1 MPKVESAIIPKED
14 FARFKEIVLSLK
26 LNFDD
31 MFFELGTWGYKI
43 AAGITSSNIRKVKKM
58 IANERKKAARAKQL
72 TFKI

>member
-1 MPKVESAIIPKED
+1 MPKIESTIIKKED
-14 FARFKEIVLSLK
+14 WSRFREIVASLK

-43 AAGITSSNIRKVKKM
+43 TSGITSSNIRKVKKM
-58 IANERKKAARAKQL
+58 IANERKKDVIAKQM